1 MPVHQNVF
9 EEMARLKQ
17 SNTSFAVATVVEIKG
32 SSSGK
37 PGDKAVYDESG
48 RRIAGWVGGGCVERI
63 VGETVKEALADG
75 MPHSVHIDL
84 KGDDLLLSIPCGG
97 EITIMVEP
105 QQQSP
110 ILLVRG
116 TGRLVEV
123 LSEIGSLLDFRVVV
137 QTPEEEAARHP
148 HAHQV
153 ITENLDI
160 DQLQLTP
167 DYLVLAAHHPNDNLD
182 ALKALKLG
190 VPYVAVV
197 ASRKRGRLIIKYL
210 RENGVDEQDL
220 ERFHAPAG
228 LDLKAKTPEEIAL
241 SIMSEIVLQRNGGT
255 GRPMR
260 LATGND

>member
-1 MPVHQNVF
+1 MPVHQNVY

-17 SNTSFAVATVVEIKG
+17 ANTSFAVATVVEIKG

-37 PGDKAVYDESG
+37 PGDKAVYDENG

-105 QQQSP
+105 QQRSP
-110 ILLVRG
+110 ILFIRG

-148 HAHQV
+148 HAHEV
-153 ITENLDI
+153 ITENRDI

-210 RENGVDEQDL
+210 RENGADEQDL

-241 SIMSEIVLQRNGGT
+241 SIMSEIVLLRNGGT

-260 LATGND
+260 LVTGDD

>member
-1 MPVHQNVF
+1 MPVHQNVL

-63 VGETVKEALADG
+63 VGETVREALADG

-97 EITIMVEP
+97 EITIMVES
-105 QQQSP
+105 QQRSP
-110 ILLVRG
+110 VLFIRG
-116 TGRLVEV
+116 TGRVVEV

-137 QTPEEEAARHP
+137 QTPEEEVSHYP
-148 HAHQV
+148 HVHQV
-153 ITENLDI
+153 ITENLDM

-167 DYLVLAAHHPNDNLD
+167 DYVVLAAHHPNDNLD
-182 ALKALKLG
+182 ASKALKLG

-228 LDLKAKTPEEIAL
+228 LDLKAKIPEEIAL
-241 SIMSEIVLQRNGGT
+241 SIMSEIVLLRNGGT
-255 GRPMR
+255 GKSMR
-260 LATGND
+260 LVTGED

>member
-1 MPVHQNVF
+1 MPVHQNVY

-17 SNTSFAVATVVEIKG
+17 SNTSFAMATVVEIKG

-63 VGETVKEALADG
+63 VGETVREALADG

-105 QQQSP
+105 QQRSP
-110 ILLVRG
+110 VLFIRG
-116 TGRLVEV
+116 TGRVVEV
-123 LSEIGSLLDFRVVV
+123 LSQIGSLFDFRVVV
-137 QTPEEEAARHP
+137 QTPEEEASRHP

-153 ITENLDI
+153 ITENLDM
-160 DQLQLTP
+160 DQLQLAP

-197 ASRKRGRLIIKYL
+197 ASRKRGRLIIQYL
-210 RENGVDEQDL
+210 LENGASKKDL

-241 SIMSEIVLQRNGGT
+241 SIMSEIVAQRNGGT
-255 GRPMR
+255 GTPMR
-260 LATGND
+260 LVTGED

>member
-1 MPVHQNVF
+1 MPDHQNVF
-9 EEMARLKQ
+9 EEMAQLKQ
-17 SNTSFAVATVVEIKG
+17 SNTSFALATVIEIKG

-37 PGDKAVYDESG
+37 PGDKAVYDENG
-48 RRIAGWVGGGCVERI
+48 QRIMGWVGGGCVERI

-105 QQQSP
+105 QQRSP
-110 ILLVRG
+110 ILLIRG

-123 LSEIGSLLDFRVVV
+123 LSQIGSLLDFRVVV
-137 QTPEEEAARHP
+137 QTPDEEASHYP

-153 ITENLDI
+153 ITENRDI

-167 DYLVLAAHHPNDNLD
+167 DYVVLAAHHPNDNLD

-210 RENGVDEQDL
+210 RENGADEQDL

-241 SIMSEIVLQRNGGT
+241 SIMAEIVLLRNGGT

-260 LATGND
+260 LVTSED